1 MCGCGESAFRVQ
13 LLSSGISVTVEWDL
27 CWSLSTYLTTCN
39 QAPHGVNSTSEC
51 IHTHAQSQSIH
62 VHNVPMPKRN
72 TKKCK
77 WYTASSYRYMA
88 FLGPSVTMKLFGVVP
103 KVALA
108 RFFWATPSW
117 VISCLQ
123 GPMWLSETLCLPV
136 KLCTFSPR
144 VPQIPS
150 GPANY
155 SPNLLIM
162 WQVLWLELGS
172 EVCVSR
178 AGPLTS
184 TATLG
189 THPSAGGLSRQG
201 GAPVEIADRQAG
213 LLMGTQCWW
222 AQQHFQTKNVMELHY
237 RP

>member
-1 MCGCGESAFRVQ
+1 MCNRAQHCVKSNINAFVQ
-13 LLSSGISVTVEWDL
+13 MYRNNLYMCTMRTALRCLSKKT
-27 CWSLSTYLTTCN
+27 
-39 QAPHGVNSTSEC
+39 
-51 IHTHAQSQSIH
+51 
-62 VHNVPMPKRN
+62 
-72 TKKCK
+72 KCK
-77 WYTASSYRYMA
+77 WYTTYIYRYMA
-88 FLGPSVTMKLFGVVP
+88 FLGPCVTIKPFSVVP

-108 RFFWATPSW
+108 LSSR

-123 GPMWLSETLCLPV
+123 GPMWISETLCLPV

-162 WQVLWLELGS
+162 WQALWLELGS

-184 TATLG
+184 TVTLG
-189 THPSAGGLSRQG
+189 THPSAG
-201 GAPVEIADRQAG
+201 A
-213 LLMGTQCWW
+213 
-222 AQQHFQTKNVMELHY
+222 
-237 RP
+237 

>member
-1 MCGCGESAFRVQ
+1 MCLCLGER
-13 LLSSGISVTVEWDL
+13 
-27 CWSLSTYLTTCN
+27 
-39 QAPHGVNSTSEC
+39 
-51 IHTHAQSQSIH
+51 
-62 VHNVPMPKRN
+62 
-72 TKKCK
+72 KCK
-77 WYTASSYRYMA
+77 WYTASSYRCMA

-108 RFFWATPSW
+108 RFFWATPSR

-155 SPNLLIM
+155 SPNQLIM
-162 WQVLWLELGS
+162 WQALWLELGS

-184 TATLG
+184 TVTLG
-189 THPSAGGLSRQG
+189 THPSAGAWVGREGPLWRSQTARPAFSWAHSADEHNNISKQRMRWNYIIDLNQSR
-201 GAPVEIADRQAG
+201 
-213 LLMGTQCWW
+213 CWI
-222 AQQHFQTKNVMELHY
+222 LHIWKWGCEG
-237 RP
+237 

>member
-1 MCGCGESAFRVQ
+1 MSKQ
-13 LLSSGISVTVEWDL
+13 
-27 CWSLSTYLTTCN
+27 
-39 QAPHGVNSTSEC
+39 
-51 IHTHAQSQSIH
+51 
-62 VHNVPMPKRN
+62 N
-72 TKKCK
+72 TKRK
-77 WYTASSYRYMA
+77 WYTSYSYRYMA
-88 FLGPSVTMKLFGVVP
+88 FLGPSVTIKPFSVVP

-108 RFFWATPSW
+108 LSSR

-123 GPMWLSETLCLPV
+123 GPMWLTETLCLPV

-184 TATLG
+184 TVTLG
-189 THPSAGGLSRQG
+189 THPSAGAWVCREGPLWKSWPPGQPPHG
-201 GAPVEIADRQAG
+201 HTV
-213 LLMGTQCWW
+213 LMSTTTFPNKECDGT
-222 AQQHFQTKNVMELHY
+222 TL
-237 RP
+237 

>member
-1 MCGCGESAFRVQ
+1 M
-13 LLSSGISVTVEWDL
+13 
-27 CWSLSTYLTTCN
+27 WS
-39 QAPHGVNSTSEC
+39 QTSQRIC
-51 IHTHAQSQSIH
+51 THAQEQSIH
-62 VHNVPMPKRN
+62 VNNVHCSAMSKQN
-72 TKKCK
+72 TKRK
-77 WYTASSYRYMA
+77 WYTAYSYRYMA
-88 FLGPSVTMKLFGVVP
+88 FLGPSVTIKPFSVVP
-103 KVALA
+103 KVALTLSS
-108 RFFWATPSW
+108 R

-162 WQVLWLELGS
+162 WQALWLELGS

-184 TATLG
+184 TVTLG
-189 THPSAGGLSRQG
+189 THPSAGAWVCREGPLWKSWPPDQPPHG
-201 GAPVEIADRQAG
+201 HTV
-213 LLMGTQCWW
+213 LMSTTTFPNNECDGT
-222 AQQHFQTKNVMELHY
+222 TL
-237 RP
+237 